1 MSAPEISSAE
11 ARIPGI
17 FSFYVRVVH
26 WLAIVGGILA
36 TFCLVILTFLV
47 FSEVLLSAWTKLF
60 PAMHADIPVAW
71 EYSGYLMGAAF
82 MLGSSITMRAGGHV
96 RVTALIGTL
105 SEKTRHVVECFT
117 TMIGVL
123 FSAFLSYAL
132 IAAALRSFHDG
143 NVSFASYTPLWIPQ
157 SAIAIGA
164 LFLTL
169 ALIER
174 LIRCFYGLDLEI
186 HGLKVVSANDLD
198 ISKE

>member
-1 MSAPEISSAE
+1 MSAPETCSTE
-11 ARIPGI
+11 TKIPGI
-17 FSFYVRVVH
+17 FTFYVRVVH
-26 WLAIVGGILA
+26 WLAIVGGVLA
-36 TFCLVILTFLV
+36 TLCLVILTFLV
-47 FSEVLLSAWTKLF
+47 FTEVLLAAWTKFF

-82 MLGSSITMRAGGHV
+82 MLGSSLTMRAGGHV

-105 SEKTRHVVECFT
+105 TPKARHIVECFT
-117 TMIGVL
+117 TTIGML

-132 IAAALRSFHDG
+132 IAAAFKSFQDG

-157 SAIAIGA
+157 TAIAVGA

-174 LIRCFYGLDLEI
+174 LIRCLFGLELEI
-186 HGLKVVSANDLD
+186 HGLKVVSSHDLD
-198 ISKE
+198 ITKD